1 MLIPPH
7 KLFGAPLLVLL
18 GAGVVV
24 VVLDASS
31 VLVVLL
37 AADIVVAVLDAWN
50 NMQHQNHHHTNK
62 MMDTYV

>member
-7 KLFGAPLLVLL
+7 RLFGAPLLVLL

-24 VVLDASS
+24 VVLDASF

-37 AADIVVAVLDAWN
+37 AADIVVAVLDAYEDEAAS
-50 NMQHQNHHHTNK
+50 MT
-62 MMDTYV
+62 

>member
-7 KLFGAPLLVLL
+7 RLFGVPLLVLL

-24 VVLDASS
+24 VVLDASF

-37 AADIVVAVLDAWN
+37 AADIVVAVLDAYEDEAAS
-50 NMQHQNHHHTNK
+50 MT
-62 MMDTYV
+62 